1 MALRPLYRPLRPDLD
16 RFLYATVGE
25 ERDGVPLTMISAFA
39 RLGLDPWD
47 EAGRLSSLA
56 KPEAGE
62 QLAQTILRL
71 TGTDWPFAEARRIAN
86 GLIELLPTRA
96 QAREAAGGS
105 RANHRVIA
113 SGNIVL
119 GKIAPGKTFWLVCL
133 LIVAAAL
140 VSMVASGDLP
150 FGNRAPSEPLQ
161 SASPEA
167 SHPPTR

>member
-1 MALRPLYRPLRPDLD
+1 MPLRQLYRPLRPDLD

-25 ERDGVPLTMISAFA
+25 EQEGVSLTMLSALV
-39 RLGLDPWD
+39 RLDLDPWD

-71 TGTDWPFAEARRIAN
+71 TGTRWPFSEARRIAD

-96 QAREAAGGS
+96 QVREAAAAPRAKGS
-105 RANHRVIA
+105 TIM
-113 SGNIVL
+113 
-119 GKIAPGKTFWLVCL
+119 PGKAFWLVCL
-133 LIVAAAL
+133 LIAGAAF
-140 VSMVASGDLP
+140 VSMLATGDLP

-161 SASPEA
+161 IAPSEN
-167 SHPPTR
+167 SHPPMR